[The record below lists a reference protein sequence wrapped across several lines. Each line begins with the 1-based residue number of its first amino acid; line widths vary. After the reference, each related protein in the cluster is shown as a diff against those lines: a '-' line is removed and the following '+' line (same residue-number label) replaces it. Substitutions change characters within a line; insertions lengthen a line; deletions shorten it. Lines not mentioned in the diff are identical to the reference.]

1 MKYIYDLILNYNK
14 DYLEFYE
21 WQRDDNII
29 NINKVPI
36 IKINSM
42 QYEEIIT
49 NKIKVT
55 DELLK
60 KINNKTRIDR
70 GFIKYSLLIT
80 DDNYVTALKFDEKG
94 IVIEKSKLLF
104 DEEIAIL
111 EEVNDLNME
120 FIDYEVL
127 EKNTKELFLT
137 RKERMIKEL
146 LLKEINSLFINKKY
160 DEIDYLYKEIF
171 SKDKRIYE
179 EYRLLID
186 SINNHFNEK
195 YLKLYEIIKL
205 TQ

>member
-104 DEEIAIL
+104 DEGIAIL

-146 LLKEINSLFINKKY
+146 LLK
-160 DEIDYLYKEIF
+160 
-171 SKDKRIYE
+171 
-179 EYRLLID
+179 
-186 SINNHFNEK
+186 
-195 YLKLYEIIKL
+195 
-205 TQ
+205 